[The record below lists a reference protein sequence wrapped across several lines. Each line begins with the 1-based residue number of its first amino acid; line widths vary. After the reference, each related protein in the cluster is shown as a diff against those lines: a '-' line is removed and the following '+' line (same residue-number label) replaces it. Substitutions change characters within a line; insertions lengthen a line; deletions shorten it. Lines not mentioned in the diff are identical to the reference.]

1 MTAPA
6 TLEQVRIASPCHAS
20 WNEMTGDDRV
30 RHCQL
35 CKLNVYNLSG
45 MSREEAERLVQGAEG
60 RLCVRFY
67 QRSDGTVLTRDCPK
81 GLAAIRKRL
90 VIAAAALVGVFG
102 AVTSGLAYAF
112 GGASAPRPTPVAVTP
127 VPDPVPPD
135 PDPVPDEPIMGR
147 MVMGKVCPPAQQ
159 DATTET
165 R

>member
-1 MTAPA
+1 MTSPA
-6 TLEQVRIASPCHAS
+6 ALDSIRVASPCKAS
-20 WNEMTGDDRV
+20 WNDMTGDDRV

-45 MSREEAERLVQGAEG
+45 LSREEAERLVQGAEG
-60 RLCVRFY
+60 RLCVRFF

-81 GLAAIRKRL
+81 GLAAIRRRL

-112 GGASAPRPTPVAVTP
+112 GGASHPRPTPVAVTP
-127 VPDPVPPD
+127 IADPVPPD
-135 PDPVPDEPIMGR
+135 PDPVPDPPIMGR
-147 MVMGKVCPPAQQ
+147 MVCPPRQQ
-159 DATTET
+159 DGTTQT